1 MKRIVVFDAKKYD
14 QKSFEP
20 YKDKYEFI
28 YFKDRLSSSTAI
40 LAKDADAVM
49 CFVNDEL
56 NDDVLTMLSSYNIH
70 GVFLRCAGYNNVDL
84 LSAYKNKIHIAR
96 VPSYSPYA
104 IAEHAFA
111 LILSLNRHIHKAYIR
126 SRDFNFNLDGLKGFD
141 LHDKTIGV
149 IGTGKIGR
157 ILIDIAKG
165 FGMNVLC
172 YDPYPVVDSGFTY
185 TSLDEIYKQSD
196 IISLH
201 CPLTKDNHH
210 MINEDSI
217 NKMKKDA
224 MIINTSRGGLI
235 DSKAILEGL
244 KEKKIGSVGLDV
256 YEEEANLFY
265 RDNSLKIID
274 DDTLS
279 LLISMPN
286 VIITSHQ
293 AYLTEEALNNIAEA
307 TVKNMDEFFNGELIN
322 NELCYH
328 CEKQKN
334 PAECYRNRKKSCF

>member
-1 MKRIVVFDAKKYD
+1 
-14 QKSFEP
+14 
-20 YKDKYEFI
+20 
-28 YFKDRLSSSTAI
+28 
-40 LAKDADAVM
+40 
-49 CFVNDEL
+49 
-56 NDDVLTMLSSYNIH
+56 
-70 GVFLRCAGYNNVDL
+70 
-84 LSAYKNKIHIAR
+84 
-96 VPSYSPYA
+96 
-104 IAEHAFA
+104 
-111 LILSLNRHIHKAYIR
+111 
-126 SRDFNFNLDGLKGFD
+126 
-141 LHDKTIGV
+141 
-149 IGTGKIGR
+149 
-157 ILIDIAKG
+157 
-165 FGMNVLC
+165 MNVLC
-172 YDPYPVVDSGFTY
+172 YDPYPVSGSDLTY
-185 TSLDEIYKQSD
+185 VSLDEIYKQSD

-217 NKMKKDA
+217 NKMKTGV

-235 DSKAILEGL
+235 DSKALLEGL

-307 TVKNMDEFFNGELIN
+307 TVKNMDEFFNGELIR

>member
-28 YFKDRLSSSTAI
+28 YFKDRLSSSTAV

-56 NDDVLTMLSSYNIH
+56 NDEVLTMLSSYNIH

-172 YDPYPVVDSGFTY
+172 YDPYQ
-185 TSLDEIYKQSD
+185 SLI
-196 IISLH
+196 
-201 CPLTKDNHH
+201 
-210 MINEDSI
+210 
-217 NKMKKDA
+217 
-224 MIINTSRGGLI
+224 
-235 DSKAILEGL
+235 
-244 KEKKIGSVGLDV
+244 VGLP
-256 YEEEANLFY
+256 
-265 RDNSLKIID
+265 I
-274 DDTLS
+274 
-279 LLISMPN
+279 
-286 VIITSHQ
+286 H
-293 AYLTEEALNNIAEA
+293 
-307 TVKNMDEFFNGELIN
+307 
-322 NELCYH
+322 H
-328 CEKQKN
+328 
-334 PAECYRNRKKSCF
+334 

>member
-20 YKDKYEFI
+20 YKDKYKFI

-40 LAKDADAVM
+40 LAKDADAVV

-56 NDDVLTMLSSYNIH
+56 NDEVLTILKSFNIH

-84 LSAYKNKIHIAR
+84 LSAYKNKIHISR
-96 VPSYSPYA
+96 VPAYSPYA

-126 SRDFNFNLDGLKGFD
+126 SRDFNFNLEGLKGFD

-149 IGTGKIGR
+149 IGTGKIGK
-157 ILIDIAKG
+157 IFIDIAKG

-172 YDPYPVVDSGFTY
+172 YDPYPIYGSGLNY
-185 TSLDEIYKQSD
+185 TSLEEIYKNCD

-201 CPLTKDNHH
+201 CPLSNDNHH
-210 MINEDSI
+210 MINEETIS
-217 NKMKKDA
+217 KMKNGV
-224 MIINTSRGGLI
+224 MIINTSRGGLV
-235 DSKAILEGL
+235 DSKALLEGL
-244 KEKKIGSVGLDV
+244 KDKKIGAVGLDV
-256 YEEEANLFY
+256 YEEEADLFY
-265 RDNSLKIID
+265 KDNSSKIID
-274 DDTLS
+274 DDVLA

-293 AYLTEEALNNIAEA
+293 AYLTEEALNNIAA
-307 TVKNMDEFFNGELIN
+307 TTVKNLDEYFNDSLLE

-328 CEKQKN
+328 CEKNKN
-334 PAECYRNRKKSCF
+334 PAECYKNRKKNCF

>member
-1 MKRIVVFDAKKYD
+1 MKKIVMFDAKKYD

-40 LAKDADAVM
+40 LAKGADAVV

-56 NDDVLTMLSSYNIH
+56 NDEVLTTLNSFNIH

-96 VPSYSPYA
+96 VPAYSPYA

-111 LILSLNRHIHKAYIR
+111 LILSLNRHINKAYIR
-126 SRDFNFNLDGLKGFD
+126 SRDFNFNLEGLKGFD
-141 LHDKTIGV
+141 LYNKTIGV

-157 ILIDIAKG
+157 IFIDIAKG
-165 FGMNVLC
+165 FGMKVLC
-172 YDPYPVVDSGFTY
+172 YDPYPIKDSNLTY

-201 CPLTKDNHH
+201 CPLSNDNYH
-210 MINEDSI
+210 MINEQSI
-217 NKMKKDA
+217 SKMKTGV
-224 MIINTSRGGLI
+224 MIINTSRGGLV
-235 DSKAILEGL
+235 DSKALLEGL

-265 RDNSLKIID
+265 KDNSLKIID

-293 AYLTEEALNNIAEA
+293 AYLTEEALNNIAE
-307 TVKNMDEFFNGELIN
+307 TTIRNMVEYFNNELIQ

-328 CEKQKN
+328 CEKNKN
-334 PAECYRNRKKSCF
+334 PADCYKNRKKSCF